1 MDNYI
6 ISILLGF
13 CAGAFSGLLGVG
25 GGSILVPGMVYLLET
40 SQYTAHG
47 TSLVVILSSALIGGT
62 AYYKKGLVDEK
73 MAILL
78 GTSAVA
84 GSVAGAVLMVSLPA
98 DLLRRA
104 FGALIIFAGIK
115 LLIEKDQHHL

>member
-47 TSLVVILSSALIGGT
+47 TSLVVILSSALIGGA

-78 GTSAVA
+78 GTGAVA
-84 GSVAGAVLMVSLPA
+84 GSVTGAVLMVSLPA

-115 LLIEKDQHHL
+115 LLMEKE